1 MKIKKGTWTRFL
13 LWSLV
18 LLMAIPPGG
27 IMAQAQD
34 SGGQQFFRQEEL
46 DQILAPIALYP
57 DELLVE
63 VLMAATY
70 PLEVVQAARWVQ
82 ANPNLKG
89 DQFAM
94 ALEQQDWD
102 PSVKSVVNFPSVLQ
116 MMNERLDWTQ
126 KVGDAFLAQHD
137 QIMDTVQN
145 LRQRAQAQG
154 NLKTTSQQRVIV
166 EPQAQT
172 IAIEPAAPQV
182 VYVPMYDPMVVY
194 GPWWWPAY
202 PPYYFFPR
210 GPAVVGTTLIGFGIG
225 VALGVAWGYAWG
237 GFNWRSHQ
245 VVVNVT
251 RNVYLNNRIDRA
263 RYAGRVTAGGGQGAW
278 THDPGH
284 RRGVAYRAPSVAER
298 YGRGPGPG
306 ADVRRDFRGFD
317 RTGPGAG
324 RVAQGP
330 VRPGIQQPQAPGGP
344 TKARPETARVP
355 SGPVQQPRVATGP
368 EPAKLPSGTVQQ
380 PQPRVATG
388 SEPAR
393 QPSTPA
399 QQPRVVTGP
408 EPARQPSGPVQQPRM
423 TTGSPVPGPA
433 ATGQPGSGREG
444 VQGIR
449 GPTAFGGITPGTQT
463 RQFSNRGTQSMSGG
477 RTQGPAPSTGGVSR
491 SGGGGGQAVG
501 TAPRSG
507 GGGGQAPQGGG
518 ASGKGGSHG
527 GGDHR

>member
-34 SGGQQFFRQEEL
+34 SGGQRFFRQEEL

-70 PLEVVQAARWVQ
+70 PLEVVQAARWAQ

-89 DQFAM
+89 DQLAM

-116 MMNERLDWTQ
+116 MMNERLEWTQ

-145 LRQRAQAQG
+145 LRQKAQAQG
-154 NLKTTSQQRVIV
+154 NLKTTNEQRVIV

-172 IAIEPAAPQV
+172 IVIEPAAPQM
-182 VYVPMYDPMVVY
+182 VYVPAYDPMVVY

-210 GPAVVGTTLIGFGIG
+210 GPVIVGGLIGFGVG

-237 GFNWRSHQ
+237 GFNWRGHQ

-251 RNVYLNNRIDRA
+251 RNAYFNNRIDRT
-263 RYAGRVTAGGGQGAW
+263 RYAGRVTAGGREGAW
-278 THDPGH
+278 THDPVH

-298 YGRGPGPG
+298 YGRGLGPG

-330 VRPGIQQPQAPGGP
+330 VRPGIQQPQASAGP
-344 TKARPETARVP
+344 TRARPETARVP
-355 SGPVQQPRVATGP
+355 SSPVQQPRVATGP
-368 EPAKLPSGTVQQ
+368 EPA
-380 PQPRVATG
+380 
-388 SEPAR
+388 R
-393 QPSTPA
+393 QPS
-399 QQPRVVTGP
+399 
-408 EPARQPSGPVQQPRM
+408 SPVQQPRM

-433 ATGQPGSGREG
+433 ATGQAGPGREG
-444 VQGIR
+444 VQGTR
-449 GPTAFGGITPGTQT
+449 SPTAFGGISPGTQT
-463 RQFSNRGTQSMSGG
+463 RQFSNRGAQSMSGG
-477 RTQGPAPSTGGVSR
+477 RTQSPGPSTGGVSR
-491 SGGGGGQAVG
+491 GGGGGSQ
-501 TAPRSG
+501 TPRSG
-507 GGGGQAPQGGG
+507 GG
-518 ASGKGGSHG
+518 SGKGGSHG
-527 GGDHR
+527 GGDRR